1 MVQWTNLWLKS
12 TRRQKQR
19 RAKLG
24 GKLRRNEQTTSGGEM
39 SLKHITIGALVA
51 VCTFVA
57 QAAAQKNELS
67 GIIGRTFT
75 SDQRIQ
81 GAPAYD
87 PDLRFSNGLSFE
99 VNYARRVMVTRGGL
113 LTLTLEVP
121 FVVNPS
127 QDLHAAPPNRIP
139 QKYASYFVTPA
150 ARLNAFRDQAVSPW
164 VSFGGGFGHFAES
177 STLLFGGHNPGPTGT
192 NTGALQAGLGLDVKI
207 FHGFSLRGEA
217 RDFWSGVP
225 QLNVNTGKSR
235 QHNIFA
241 GGGVVWHF

>member
-1 MVQWTNLWLKS
+1 
-12 TRRQKQR
+12 
-19 RAKLG
+19 
-24 GKLRRNEQTTSGGEM
+24 M
-39 SLKHITIGALVA
+39 SLKHLAIGAVVA

-57 QAAAQKNELS
+57 QAAAQENELS

-75 SDQRIQ
+75 SDQSIL

-99 VNYARRVMVTRGGL
+99 INYARRLMGMGRGFL
-113 LTLTLEVP
+113 SLTLEVP
-121 FVVNPS
+121 FVVNPE

-139 QKYASYFVTPA
+139 EKYASFFVTPA
-150 ARLNAFRDQAVSPW
+150 VRLNAFPGQGISPW
-164 VSFGGGFGHFAES
+164 VSFGSGFGHFAAS
-177 STLLFGGHNPGPTGT
+177 STLLFGGNNPGTTGT
-192 NTGALQAGLGLDVKI
+192 NTGVIQAGLGLDVKI
-207 FHGFSLRGEA
+207 FHGFSLRGEG

-241 GGGVVWHF
+241 GLGIVWHF